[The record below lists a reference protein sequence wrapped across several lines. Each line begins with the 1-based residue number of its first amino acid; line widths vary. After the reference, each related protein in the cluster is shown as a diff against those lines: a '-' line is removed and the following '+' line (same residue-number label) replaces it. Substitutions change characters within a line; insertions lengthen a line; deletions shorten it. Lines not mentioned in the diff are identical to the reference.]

1 MRVLGVDPGSNATGF
16 GVVEKIGNRLTL
28 KADGTI
34 RQDRG
39 QTLSVRLKKIYD
51 ELTRTIEELRPE
63 EVAVESLFFARN
75 PQSALKLG
83 HARGVA
89 LLAAVNAGLP
99 VFEYSPLEVKK
110 AVVGYGRAGKEQVQ
124 LMVGTILNSRKRRSR
139 DAADALAIAVC
150 HLLSSGSPLTGL
162 RTDPRT

>member
-1 MRVLGVDPGSNATGF
+1 MRVLGVDPGSIATGF
-16 GVVEKIGNRLTL
+16 GVVERVGNRMVLM
-28 KADGTI
+28 ADGVI
-34 RQDRG
+34 RQSRG
-39 QTLSVRLKKIYD
+39 QSLSARLKRIYD
-51 ELTRTIEELRPE
+51 DLMGAIEETRPE

-83 HARGVA
+83 HARGVT

-110 AVVGYGRAGKEQVQ
+110 AVVGYGRASKDQVQ
-124 LMVGTILNSRKRRSR
+124 LMVGTLLNSRKRRSR

-150 HLLSSGSPLTGL
+150 HLLSSASPLAGYWTNA
-162 RTDPRT
+162 RV